1 MPSSRGSSQPRDQTH
16 VSRTAGKFFTV
27 WATKEAQD
35 YYSGWLIPFPGD
47 LPKPGIEP
55 RSPALQAN
63 SSPFQPP
70 KKPKNTIVGGLSL
83 FQGIFPSQETN
94 WGLLHCRWILYQL
107 RYWGSLSC
115 IYSCRRQGFS
125 PWLGK
130 IPWRRVWQPTPVF
143 LSGESHGQRS
153 LAGYSP
159 WGCKRIRH
167 NWNDLAHTYV

>member
-1 MPSSRGSSQPRDQTH
+1 MSSSFVTPWTAALQVPLSMGF
-16 VSRTAGKFFTV
+16 SRQEY
-27 WATKEAQD
+27 W
-35 YYSGWLIPFPGD
+35 SGLPCAPLGD
-47 LPKPGIEP
+47 LPDPGTEP

-143 LSGESHGQRS
+143 LSGQ
-153 LAGYSP
+153 SP
-159 WGCKRIRH
+159 WTEEPGGLQSTGSHRAGH
-167 NWNDLAHTYV
+167 D